1 LEEGFAI
8 GHQPEKI
15 IPDATHVQYSE
26 GYSGNTQHY
35 HEAHNMNTQ
44 LNGSEHEIR
53 DVRERFNVAI
63 ANKDAKTIQNFLA
76 PTYHIITGRSAQN
89 HGATEEAKRWA
100 DVFSQDPTA
109 VYRRTPREIR
119 VNEAWGIAEE
129 LGDWKGSYTAE
140 NVLVQA
146 SGVYAAK
153 WQRAENGEWLLQ
165 VEVFTTMECSG
176 PESGCVKPDPI
187 YVIDIP

>member
-1 LEEGFAI
+1 
-8 GHQPEKI
+8 
-15 IPDATHVQYSE
+15 
-26 GYSGNTQHY
+26 
-35 HEAHNMNTQ
+35 MNT
-44 LNGSEHEIR
+44 NAKESADEIR
-53 DVRERFNVAI
+53 DARERFNQAI
-63 ANKDAKTIQNFLA
+63 ANKAAILIKNFLA
-76 PTYHIITGRSAQN
+76 PTYHIVTGRSAQN
-89 HGATEEAKRWA
+89 HGAAEEAKRWS
-100 DVFSQDPTA
+100 DVFQQDATA
-109 VYRRTPREIR
+109 IYRRTPREIR

-153 WQRAENGEWLLQ
+153 WQRAENGEWVLQ

-187 YVIDIP
+187 YR